1 MQAQLDELER
11 ELIPDETV
19 RNYIDV
25 LMKDNRISA
34 MKIYALENDIKLL
47 KQRAEDTHR
56 ITATNDAII
65 LDKMSE
71 IDTFLNEHRKQD
83 LST

>member
-1 MQAQLDELER
+1 MQSQLEELER
-11 ELIPDETV
+11 ELIPDGTV

-47 KQRAEDTHR
+47 KQRAEDAHR

-65 LDKMSE
+65 LGKMSE
-71 IDTFLNEHRKQD
+71 IDTFLEENRQKD
-83 LST
+83 K